1 MKTKLRMHRTRYQA
15 ENTIEV
21 VDSLTICEF
30 GDEYLVTPGPRSG
43 IERRSFH
50 NLQDKDIKAR
60 ADEVLTSQKRLLVLK
75 LSLRLKV

>member
-21 VDSLTICEF
+21 VDSSTFCKF

-50 NLQDKDIKAR
+50 DLQDEEIKAR
-60 ADEVLTSQKRLLVLK
+60 ADEVVIK
-75 LSLRLKV
+75 